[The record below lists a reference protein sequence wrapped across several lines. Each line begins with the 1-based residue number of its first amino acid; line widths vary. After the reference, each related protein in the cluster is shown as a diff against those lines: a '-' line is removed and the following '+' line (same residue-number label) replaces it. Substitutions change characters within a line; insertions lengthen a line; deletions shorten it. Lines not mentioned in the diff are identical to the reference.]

1 MKEFV
6 TKRGGRYLFNED
18 FDNIQDTIAAIASF
32 LKNVEDPFVISG
44 CERDGDYVNG
54 GFVFLDGKIRKLER
68 TDVSGLQPPI
78 YIISHDVEYKRDYK
92 DGENKVVAVDYKARI
107 VDSSEVPAWPVE
119 AIESDEDGVFLA
131 PIFGLWDEFLITDN
145 DKEGSDEADNEGVY
159 NNRTTDNITFMG
171 DGVGRA
177 KQLRI
182 CKSGYTNVIDIYI
195 KDDGTLVFELNHPR
209 IGSTKEFISKMEI
222 GSTGLPIS
230 FYSSEGLVYQIGTKE
245 GFVKFILLLAYAIN
259 GKTIDAAQYLLNG
272 TDIHDLYFSQQE
284 YADTGWKNIIDT
296 STGEGVDGFFARRI
310 MDIVYI
316 QGTLPSDFL
325 TDEFRGNAYIG
336 NHVSH
341 YKLPDLSLDGD
352 SYLPDELNFC
362 HLHTI
367 AYIGYTRSISGAIG
381 VDHTIG
387 CAVRLN
393 SNGEFCVYQGKEN
406 GKAEGLYD
414 NSFPVHNISYDD
426 KPIVYGLRV
435 YDYDNAIRPHV
446 SWTYA
451 VNTGLKATNIRYAFG
466 INAKYNPAPGYIVN
480 GETYSGYL
488 IHEYC
493 FKNKYV
499 NSGTG
504 EKLEKT
510 WRYSLIKM
518 QYRLKTRHVTYKNHW
533 IWRTISYTYDT
544 DWIDAPIS
552 YLSDWVDYRYYTS
565 VSEQEWTMRESSGI
579 HFENPGNNQTCDVLL
594 TYYNNELNDTQ
605 SNSVTIGNTPDL
617 IDIEVYEGEITS
629 VPNSSKYIFKGL
641 YLIVYEQYY
650 YEAES
655 SYRSYTYSINN
666 GERTDSLTISI
677 VQGSEYVQLGQRDG
691 HTQKLIFTSTALNAS
706 SKFTVTVRVTMSYKG
721 MPDQEF
727 TKDETFEIDPA
738 YYTLQNE

>member
-1 MKEFV
+1 MKEFI

-18 FDNIQDTIAAIASF
+18 FDNIQNILEATTLFFKSVDE
-32 LKNVEDPFVISG
+32 NFVISG
-44 CERDGDYVNG
+44 CELDGYFINEGYV
-54 GFVFLDGKIRKLER
+54 FIDGKIRKVER
-68 TDVSGLQPPI
+68 TDVSEMELPLLICP
-78 YIISHDVEYKRDYK
+78 YDVEYTRGYK
-92 DGENKVVAVDYKARI
+92 NGENNIVAVDYKAK
-107 VDSSEVPAWPVE
+107 VVSGAEDPETSY
-119 AIESDEDGVFLA
+119 IESNDNGNCFYSIIDTFWNNYVVVDNGLPQSIQGISFMDNARVKNLQ
-131 PIFGLWDEFLITDN
+131 IF
-145 DKEGSDEADNEGVY
+145 K
-159 NNRTTDNITFMG
+159 NNKVN
-171 DGVGRA
+171 
-177 KQLRI
+177 
-182 CKSGYTNVIDIYI
+182 IYI
-195 KDDGTLVFELNHPR
+195 DDNGKLVCQYIVSQSEYSR
-209 IGSTKEFISKMEI
+209 IEI
-222 GSTGLPIS
+222 GPSGLPIS
-230 FYSSEGLVYQIGTKE
+230 FYSENGLEYQIGTKE
-245 GFVKFILLLAYAIN
+245 GVINFILLLAYAIN
-259 GKTIDAAQYLLNG
+259 GKTIDATQYLLNNV
-272 TDIHDLYFSQQE
+272 DIHDLYFSQQE

-325 TDEFRGNAYIG
+325 TDEFRGNAHIG

-367 AYIGYTRSISGAIG
+367 AYIGYTRSISGVIG

-393 SNGEFCVYQGKEN
+393 SNGEFCVYQGKGN

-565 VSEQEWTMRESSGI
+565 ISDQDWTMRESSGI
-579 HFENPGNNQTCDVLL
+579 HFENPGNNQYCEVAL
-594 TYYNNELNDTQ
+594 TYYNNELNDTR

-666 GERTDSLTISI
+666 GERDDSLTISI
-677 VQGSEYVQLGQRDG
+677 VQGSEYVQLGQRNG

-727 TKDETFEIDPA
+727 TKDETFEIDPT

>member
-18 FDNIQDTIAAIASF
+18 FDNIQDTINVIAKF
-32 LKNVEDPFVISG
+32 FEDSGLAFVISG
-44 CERDGDYVNG
+44 CKVDGNYITG
-54 GFVFLDGKIRKLER
+54 GYVFLDGKIRKVER
-68 TDVSGLQPPI
+68 TDVSGIQPPYCI
-78 YIISHDVEYKRDYK
+78 CAHDIEYKRNYK
-92 DGENKVVAVDYKARI
+92 DGTNNVVAVDYKTNI
-107 VDSSEVPAWPVE
+107 VPLSDNPTSAYIVSDSE
-119 AIESDEDGVFLA
+119 GVFPPL
-131 PIFGLWDEFLITDN
+131 INTMMNHYLLVDNGDEVDGQDISSISSYDNVRVKNLGLN
-145 DKEGSDEADNEGVY
+145 ASGGV
-159 NNRTTDNITFMG
+159 R
-171 DGVGRA
+171 V
-177 KQLRI
+177 
-182 CKSGYTNVIDIYI
+182 SIYI
-195 KDDGTLVFELNHPR
+195 KDDGTLVCEYINHVSSITRR
-209 IGSTKEFISKMEI
+209 IEVGVDGM
-222 GSTGLPIS
+222 PVS
-230 FYSSEGLVYQIGTKE
+230 FYSGDDLIYQIGTKE
-245 GFVKFILLLAYAIN
+245 GVIRFILLLAYAIN
-259 GKTIDAAQYLLNG
+259 GKTIDSAQYLLNG
-272 TDIHDLYFSQQE
+272 TDIHNLYFSQQE

-341 YKLPDLSLDGD
+341 YRLPDLSLDGD

-367 AYIGYTRSISGAIG
+367 AYIGYTRSISGVIG

-393 SNGEFCVYQGKEN
+393 SNGEFCVYQGKQN
-406 GKAEGLYD
+406 GKAEGQYD
-414 NSFPVHNISYDD
+414 NSFPVHNINYDD
-426 KPIVYGLRV
+426 RPIVSGLRV
-435 YDYDNAIRPHV
+435 YDYDNVIRPHV
-446 SWTYA
+446 SWKYA
-451 VNTGLKATNIRYAFG
+451 IDSGLTATNIRYAFG
-466 INAKYNPAPGYIVN
+466 IVAKYNPAPGYIVN

-518 QYRLKTRHVTYKNHW
+518 QYRLKTRHVTYNNCW

-565 VSEQEWTMRESSGI
+565 ISDQDWTMRESSGI
-579 HFENPGNNQTCDVLL
+579 HFENPGNNQYCEVAL
-594 TYYNNELNDTQ
+594 TYYNNELNDTR

-617 IDIEVYEGEITS
+617 IDIEVYAGEITS

-677 VQGSEYVQLGQRDG
+677 VQGSEYVQLGQRNG
-691 HTQKLIFTSTALNAS
+691 YTQKLIFTSTALNAS